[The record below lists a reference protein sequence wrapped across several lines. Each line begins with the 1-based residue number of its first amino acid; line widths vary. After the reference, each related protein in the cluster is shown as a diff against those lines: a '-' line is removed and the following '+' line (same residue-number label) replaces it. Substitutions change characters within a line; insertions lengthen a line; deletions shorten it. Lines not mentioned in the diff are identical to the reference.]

1 MVNVLII
8 ARLTLLEALRRRLL
22 WALAGLTIVVVVL
35 TGWGFAL
42 LTAHAR
48 ERGVP
53 PLELVVAVSQLLI
66 LVAFMFSFVLA
77 MTAAFLGAPAIAADL
92 ESGVLQAI
100 AARPIRRVEI
110 LVGKWLG
117 LVVIVL
123 GYAIAA
129 GLLEVAAVDLVA
141 GYLPP
146 DPLSASLFLGGQAVV
161 LLTIAMLLS
170 TRLPTIAGGA
180 VAVVL
185 FGVSW
190 ISGVMGS
197 IAGVLGLDA
206 LARTVEATR
215 FVVPLDGLWKGAVY
229 ALEPPAFIL
238 LATSAGERTARVAAN
253 NPFYAAAPPAPAFM
267 LYVGA
272 WLAIVLA
279 LAAWSFARREI

>member
-1 MVNVLII
+1 VNVLII

-42 LTAHAR
+42 LAANAR
-48 ERGVP
+48 ERAVP
-53 PLELVVAVSQLLI
+53 SLELVVAVSQLLI

-77 MTAAFLGAPAIAADL
+77 MTAAFLGAPAIAADM
-92 ESGVLQAI
+92 ESGVLQSI

-123 GYAIAA
+123 GYAVAA
-129 GLLEVAAVDLVA
+129 GLLEVAAVAVVS

-146 DPLSASLFLGGQAVV
+146 DPLSATLFLGGQAIV

-206 LARTVEATR
+206 LARTVETSR
-215 FVVPLDGLWKGAVY
+215 FIVPLDGLWKGAVY

-238 LATSAGERTARVAAN
+238 LATSAGERAARVAAN
-253 NPFYAAAPPAPAFM
+253 NPFYAAAPPAPVF
-267 LYVGA
+267 LVYVGA
-272 WLAIVLA
+272 WLALVLG

>member
-1 MVNVLII
+1 VNVLII

-22 WALAGLTIVVVVL
+22 WALAVLTIAVVAL
-35 TGWGFAL
+35 TAWGFAL
-42 LTAHAR
+42 LVANAR
-48 ERGVP
+48 ERDVP
-53 PLELVVAVSQLLI
+53 SLELVVAVSQLLI

-92 ESGVLQAI
+92 ESGVLQAV
-100 AARPIRRVEI
+100 AARPIRRAEI
-110 LVGKWLG
+110 LLGKWLG
-117 LVVIVL
+117 LVAIVL
-123 GYAIAA
+123 GYAVVA
-129 GLLEVAAVDLVA
+129 GLLELAAVGLVT

-146 DPLSASLFLGGQAVV
+146 DPLSATIFLGGQAIV
-161 LLTIAMLLS
+161 LLTIAVLLS

-197 IAGVLGLDA
+197 VAGVLGLDA
-206 LARTVEATR
+206 LARTVEASR

-229 ALEPPAFIL
+229 ALEPPAFIF
-238 LATSAGERTARVAAN
+238 LATSAGERAARVAAN
-253 NPFYAAAPPAPAFM
+253 NPFYASAPPPPGFL

-272 WLAIVLA
+272 WLVVMLG
-279 LAAWSFARREI
+279 LAAWSFGRREI

>member
-1 MVNVLII
+1 VNVLII
-8 ARLTLLEALRRRLL
+8 GRLTLLEALRRRLL
-22 WALAGLTIVVVVL
+22 WALCVLTIAIVAL

-42 LTAHAR
+42 LVANAR
-48 ERGVP
+48 EHAVP
-53 PLELVVAVSQLLI
+53 SLELVVAISQLLI

-92 ESGVLQAI
+92 ESGVLQAV
-100 AARPIRRVEI
+100 AARPIRRAEI

-117 LVVIVL
+117 LAAIVL
-123 GYAIAA
+123 GYAVVA
-129 GLLEVAAVDLVA
+129 GLLELAAVGLVT

-146 DPLSASLFLGGQAVV
+146 DPLGAALFLGVQAIV
-161 LLTIAMLLS
+161 LLTIAVLLS

-190 ISGVMGS
+190 ISGVIGS
-197 IAGVLGLDA
+197 VAALLGLDT
-206 LARTVEATR
+206 LARTVEASR
-215 FVVPLDGLWKGAVY
+215 FLVPIDGLWKGAVY

-238 LATSAGERTARVAAN
+238 LATSAGERAARVAAN
-253 NPFYAAAPPAPAFM
+253 NPFYASSPPEPAFL
-267 LYVGA
+267 LYVGI
-272 WLAIVLA
+272 WLALVLG

>member
-1 MVNVLII
+1 MNVLII

-22 WALAGLTIVVVVL
+22 WALGVLTIAVVAL

-42 LTAHAR
+42 LVANAR
-48 ERGVP
+48 ERAVP
-53 PLELVVAVSQLLI
+53 SLELVLAVSQLLI

-92 ESGVLQAI
+92 ESGVLQAV
-100 AARPIRRVEI
+100 AARPIRRAEI
-110 LVGKWLG
+110 LLGKWLG
-117 LVVIVL
+117 LAAIVL
-123 GYAIAA
+123 GYAVVA
-129 GLLEVAAVDLVA
+129 GLLELAAVGLVT

-146 DPLSASLFLGGQAVV
+146 DPLSATIFLGGQAIV
-161 LLTIAMLLS
+161 LLTIAVLLS

-206 LARTVEATR
+206 LARTVEASR

-229 ALEPPAFIL
+229 ALEPPAFIF
-238 LATSAGERTARVAAN
+238 LATSAGERAARVAAN
-253 NPFYAAAPPAPAFM
+253 NPFYASAPPAPGFL

-272 WLAIVLA
+272 WLVVVLG
-279 LAAWSFARREI
+279 LAAWSFGRREI

>member
-1 MVNVLII
+1 VNVLII

-22 WALAGLTIVVVVL
+22 WALAGLTIAVVVL

-42 LTAHAR
+42 LTANAH
-48 ERGVP
+48 ERAVP

-92 ESGVLQAI
+92 ESGVLQSI
-100 AARPIRRVEI
+100 VARPIRRAEI

-117 LVVIVL
+117 LVAIVL
-123 GYAIAA
+123 GYAVAA
-129 GLLEVAAVDLVA
+129 GLLEVAAVDLVS

-146 DPLSASLFLGGQAVV
+146 EPLGASLFLGGQAIV

-180 VAVVL
+180 IAVVL
-185 FGVSW
+185 FGASW
-190 ISGVMGS
+190 ISGVMGG

-215 FVVPLDGLWKGAVY
+215 FIVPLDGLWKGAVY

-238 LATSAGERTARVAAN
+238 LATSAGERAARVAAN
-253 NPFYAAAPPAPAFM
+253 NPFYAATPPAPAFL
-267 LYVGA
+267 LYAGIWV
-272 WLAIVLA
+272 AIVLG

>member
-1 MVNVLII
+1 VNVLII

-22 WALAGLTIVVVVL
+22 WALAGLTFAVVVL
-35 TGWGFAL
+35 TGWAFAL
-42 LTAHAR
+42 LTASAR
-48 ERGVP
+48 ERAVP

-100 AARPIRRVEI
+100 VARPIRRVEI
-110 LVGKWLG
+110 MVGKWLG
-117 LVVIVL
+117 LVAIVL
-123 GYAIAA
+123 AYAIVA
-129 GLLEVAAVDLVA
+129 GLLEVAAVAAVS

-146 DPLSASLFLGGQAVV
+146 DPLSATLFLGGQAIV

-206 LARTVEATR
+206 LARTVEASR
-215 FVVPLDGLWKGAVY
+215 FIVPLDGLWKGAVY

-238 LATSAGERTARVAAN
+238 LATSAGERAARVAAN
-253 NPFYAAAPPAPAFM
+253 NPFYAAAPPAPVFL

-272 WLAIVLA
+272 WLAVVLG

>member
-1 MVNVLII
+1 MNILVI

-22 WALAGLTIVVVVL
+22 WALAVLTVAVVVL

-42 LTAHAR
+42 LTANAR
-48 ERGVP
+48 ERAVP
-53 PLELVVAVSQLLI
+53 PLEFVVAVSQLLI

-92 ESGVLQAI
+92 ESGVLQAV
-100 AARPIRRVEI
+100 AARPIRRAEI
-110 LVGKWLG
+110 LIGKWLG
-117 LVVIVL
+117 LAIIVL

-129 GLLEVAAVDLVA
+129 GLLQVAVVGLVS

-146 DPLSASLFLGGQAVV
+146 DPVRATLFLGGQAIV
-161 LLTIAMLLS
+161 LLTIALLLS

-190 ISGVMGS
+190 ISGVMGGV
-197 IAGVLGLDA
+197 AGVFGLDA
-206 LARTVEATR
+206 LARTVEASR

-238 LATSAGERTARVAAN
+238 LATSAGERAARVAAN
-253 NPFYAAAPPAPAFM
+253 NPFYASAPPSTGFL

-272 WLAIVLA
+272 WLVVVLA
-279 LAAWSFARREI
+279 LASWSFARREI

>member
-1 MVNVLII
+1 VNVLIV
-8 ARLTLLEALRRRLL
+8 ARLTLLEALRRRLF
-22 WALAGLTIVVVVL
+22 WALAGLTILVVVL

-42 LTAHAR
+42 LTANAR
-48 ERGVP
+48 ERAVP
-53 PLELVVAVSQLLI
+53 ALELVVAVSQLLI

-92 ESGVLQAI
+92 ESGVLQSI

-123 GYAIAA
+123 GYAVAA
-129 GLLEVAAVDLVA
+129 GLLEVAAVDLVT

-146 DPLSASLFLGGQAVV
+146 NPLSAALFLGGQAIV

-180 VAVVL
+180 VGVVL
-185 FGVSW
+185 FGMSW

-215 FVVPLDGLWKGAVY
+215 FIVPLDGLWKGAVY

-238 LATSAGERTARVAAN
+238 LATSAGERAARVAAN
-253 NPFYAAAPPAPAFM
+253 NPFYAAAPPAPVFL
-267 LYVGA
+267 LYVA
-272 WLAIVLA
+272 VWLAIVLA
-279 LAAWSFARREI
+279 LAAWSFNRREI

>member
-1 MVNVLII
+1 VNVLII

-42 LTAHAR
+42 LTANAR
-48 ERGVP
+48 ERAVP
-53 PLELVVAVSQLLI
+53 SLELVVAVSQLLI

-92 ESGVLQAI
+92 ESGVLQSI

-123 GYAIAA
+123 GYAVAA
-129 GLLEVAAVDLVA
+129 GLLEVASVAVVS

-146 DPLSASLFLGGQAVV
+146 DPLSATLFLGGQAIV

-238 LATSAGERTARVAAN
+238 LATSAGERAARVAAN
-253 NPFYAAAPPAPAFM
+253 NPFYAAAPPAPVF
-267 LYVGA
+267 LVYVGA
-272 WLAIVLA
+272 WLALVLG

>member
-1 MVNVLII
+1 VNVLIV
-8 ARLTLLEALRRRLL
+8 ARLTLLEALRRRLF
-22 WALAGLTIVVVVL
+22 WALAGLTILVVVL

-42 LTAHAR
+42 LTANAR
-48 ERGVP
+48 ERAVP
-53 PLELVVAVSQLLI
+53 ALELVVAVSQLLI

-92 ESGVLQAI
+92 ESGVLQSI

-123 GYAIAA
+123 GYAVAA
-129 GLLEVAAVDLVA
+129 GLLEVAAVDLVT

-146 DPLSASLFLGGQAVV
+146 DPLSAALFLGGQAIV

-180 VAVVL
+180 VGVVL
-185 FGVSW
+185 FGMSW

-215 FVVPLDGLWKGAVY
+215 FIVPLDGLWKGAVY

-238 LATSAGERTARVAAN
+238 LATSAGERAARVAAN
-253 NPFYAAAPPAPAFM
+253 NPFYAAAPPALVFL
-267 LYVGA
+267 LYVA
-272 WLAIVLA
+272 VWLAMVLA
-279 LAAWSFARREI
+279 LAAWSFNRREI